1 MKEWK
6 TPAQWVAVLFILGLI
21 AGSALYSP
29 HAERRLAVEAVRNV
43 AGGAELLSIVKAPWG
58 GRRTTLWCA
67 IIQRPDGLVAVVT
80 HHERIAF
87 MEEVGEVAPYWVG
100 LQSPG
105 EYQML
110 EACREKL
117 NSSPPALPR

>member
-6 TPAQWVAVLFILGLI
+6 EPAQWVAVLFILALI
-21 AGSALYSP
+21 AGSAFYSP
-29 HAERRLAVEAVRNV
+29 HAERRLAEEAVRNV
-43 AGGAELLSIVKAPWG
+43 ADGAELLSIVKAPRE

-80 HHERIAF
+80 RHERIAF
-87 MEEVGEVAPYWVG
+87 MEEVTEVAPYWVG
-100 LQSPG
+100 LQSPA

-110 EACREKL
+110 EACRAKL
-117 NSSPPALPR
+117 NSSPPALP